1 MVDRET
7 REALIEQQPHRAWGM
22 ARHCRQPK
30 PPRRPA
36 LAEYLRPLAL
46 GIRASVRHG
55 QDRRRVLQALGGRQD
70 GGPVCRAVPERRS
83 SRVQRWT
90 KFLQL
95 WRARPCHGKTL
106 LGLVEQETIEFV
118 LPSATST

>member
-1 MVDRET
+1 MAKKSIASALPEIAMLIRLLKKALRQREMVDCET

-70 GGPVCRAVPERRS
+70 GDPVCRARRS
-83 SRVQRWT
+83 SWQ
-90 KFLQL
+90 
-95 WRARPCHGKTL
+95 H
-106 LGLVEQETIEFV
+106 
-118 LPSATST
+118 